1 VRDAWLLEGGV
12 KGRNPPPFAD
22 PVLLEPIFSEPM
34 VRDPTLEDPTLFRS
48 EAEPALVRSE
58 FPYPDERLLLFK
70 VLFEVLFGALK
81 ERDPALRLDSPSR
94 PATVPAL
101 GFCIEPDAAAPRNP
115 ADVPALVRPPAV
127 TAPTWFAAIDCR
139 RLAVCCWNEAG
150 RATLLCD
157 PKKLCEPP
165 LRIVE
170 GAAARPLADKLAL
183 DGTTGRLPAIMR
195 APLNCARVAPMAVT
209 RPAPK

>member
-1 VRDAWLLEGGV
+1 VRDAWLLGGGV
-12 KGRNPPPFAD
+12 NGRNPPPFVD

-34 VRDPTLEDPTLFRS
+34 VRDPMLEEPTLFRS

-58 FPYPDERLLLFK
+58 FPYPDERLLLLK
-70 VLFEVLFGALK
+70 VLFEV
-81 ERDPALRLDSPSR
+81 SR

-101 GFCIEPDAAAPRNP
+101 GFCIGPDAAAPRNP
-115 ADVPALVRPPAV
+115 ADVAALVRPPAV
-127 TAPTWFAAIDCR
+127 TAPTWFPAIDCR

-165 LRIVE
+165 LRMVE
-170 GAAARPLADKLAL
+170 GAAARPLADKLAR
-183 DGTTGRLPAIMR
+183 DGTTGRLPAIIR
-195 APLNCARVAPMAVT
+195 APLNCARVAAMAVT